1 MSVRPTAVFIG
12 ALVAALTVREL
23 PAQDPPRGRV
33 RTTTIAAGLSV
44 LTGAGANIGVS
55 VGEDGVLLI
64 DDGVVPAVQNVRAA
78 IAALDPRPPRIVLN
92 TNWHYD
98 HADGNEAFAALGA
111 TVIAH
116 PRSRPH
122 MLSEQRITEL
132 EPTLVVAPYRRG
144 ALPVVTLDEPATIH
158 FNGEEIAVIHVPDA
172 HSDGDLAFHFRAAN
186 VIFTGDLFFPVGG
199 LFIHYTG
206 GGTTGGMIRAAD
218 RILALA
224 NDETRIVP
232 GHGPVCGRAD
242 VVAARTFLVAMR
254 DRIQALMA
262 RGQTVE
268 QVVAA
273 DPLRDLFTGP
283 QSVSPA
289 RWARLVYEDL
299 AGARQR

>member
-1 MSVRPTAVFIG
+1 MSVRPTAVLLG
-12 ALVAALTVREL
+12 AFLAALTAREL
-23 PAQDPPRGRV
+23 PAQRGRI
-33 RTTTIAAGLSV
+33 RTTAVAAGLSV
-44 LTGAGANIGVS
+44 LSGAGANIAVS
-55 VGEDGVLLI
+55 VGEDGVLLV
-64 DDGVVPAVQNVRAA
+64 DDGVVPANEGVRAA
-78 IAALDPRPPRIVLN
+78 IAALDTRPPRIVLN

-116 PRSRPH
+116 QLSRPH
-122 MLSEQRITEL
+122 MLAEQRITEL

-144 ALPVVTLDEPATIH
+144 ALPVVTVDEPATIH
-158 FNGEEIAVIHVPDA
+158 FNGEEIAAIHVPDA
-172 HSDGDLAFHFRAAN
+172 HSDGDLAFFFRRAN
-186 VIFTGDLFFPVGG
+186 VIFTGDLFFPAGD

-206 GGTTGGMIRAAD
+206 GGTTDGMIRAAD

-232 GHGPVCGRAD
+232 GHGPVCRRAD
-242 VVAARTFLVAMR
+242 VMAARTFLAAIR
-254 DRIQALMA
+254 DRIQALME

-273 DPLRDLFTGP
+273 NPLQDLFAAQP
-283 QSVSPA
+283 SVPPA

-299 AGARQR
+299 ARARNR